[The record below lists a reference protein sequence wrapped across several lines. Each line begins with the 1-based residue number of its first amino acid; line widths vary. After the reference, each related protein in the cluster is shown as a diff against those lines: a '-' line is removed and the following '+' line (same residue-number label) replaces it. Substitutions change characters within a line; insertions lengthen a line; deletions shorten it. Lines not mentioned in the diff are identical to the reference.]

1 MISNDLLR
9 EHTLE
14 LVSLA
19 EDLPTLPDRFLK
31 IQHVLNDPNSGANEI
46 AKIIQTDQ
54 ATTVMVM
61 KIANSPVY
69 NPMNTTINKLSQAI
83 ARLGSNETA
92 DIALSMSLLYGF
104 AIPAGI
110 SSIRCFWAHA
120 YAVGLISK
128 FLIDKLPDELDK
140 PESETMF
147 IAGLLHDIGRAIL
160 GIRVDLSYFEKE
172 KFITDDNE
180 LIEAEESEFG
190 TNHAEVGKIIL
201 EKWAMPD
208 DIINIVAEHHSGQ
221 HSIGAQVCAIANRFA
236 NKHLKGYDNIEK
248 VHAALNDGLAEQ
260 AEEELVIAG
269 LISADETSESID
281 EYLIP
286 LEDKQQGE

>member
-1 MISNDLLR
+1 MNSNALIR

-14 LVSLA
+14 LVRLT

-46 AKIIQTDQ
+46 AEIIQTDQ

-61 KIANSPVY
+61 KIASSPIY
-69 NPMNTTINKLSQAI
+69 NPMNSTINKLSMAI
-83 ARLGSNETA
+83 ARLGTNETA

-110 SSIRCFWAHA
+110 SKIRCFWAHA

-128 FLIDKLPDELDK
+128 ILIDKLPDDIDK
-140 PESETMF
+140 PETETMF
-147 IAGLLHDIGRAIL
+147 LAGLLHDIGRAVL

-172 KFITDDNE
+172 EFATCGPA
-180 LIEAEESEFG
+180 LIEAEEKEFG

-201 EKWAMPD
+201 EKWGMPD
-208 DIINIVAEHHSGQ
+208 DVINIIAEHHQKTS
-221 HSIGAQVCAIANRFA
+221 SIGSQICSIANRFA
-236 NKHLKGYDNIEK
+236 NQHMKGFDNIEK
-248 VHAALNDGLAEQ
+248 VHQELSNGLAEK
-260 AEEELVIAG
+260 AVEELVKAG
-269 LISADETSESID
+269 LIPEEETSEPID
-281 EYLIP
+281 DFLVP
-286 LEDKQQGE
+286 LEDEQKE